1 MKKILNGKVK
11 IIYDFISKEIMTL
24 KDILPNGIAKEIVAI
39 LVFAIIIGFYNRIMA
54 CFTIISYLYGMML
67 SITREGKIKIA
78 INLILIIL
86 AITTLY
92 NVFNYSAQG
101 ERFLNIMLKKNTWI
115 VWLSCITVN
124 SFIFSKLCKDKKFI
138 ERVSYSVSYILVLV
152 MGVYFSITIDMIY
165 MVSQQDDRSTIV
177 NFICFVFMIIYN
189 ILDAILPTKEE
200 IVLYLCWKYE
210 LDYKNGIIRFI
221 HYKGKKRNVNVNDIY
236 TIRGRV
242 FHSYVCEGA
251 FLDSDKI

>member
-54 CFTIISYLYGMML
+54 CFTIISFLYGMVL

-78 INLILIIL
+78 INLFLIIL

-101 ERFLNIMLKKNTWI
+101 ERFL
-115 VWLSCITVN
+115 
-124 SFIFSKLCKDKKFI
+124 KFI

-221 HYKGKKRNVNVNDIY
+221 HYKGKKRNVNVKDIY

-242 FHSYVCEGA
+242 FHSYVCKGA
-251 FLDSDKI
+251 FSDSDNI

>member
-11 IIYDFISKEIMTL
+11 KTYDFMSKEIMTL

-54 CFTIISYLYGMML
+54 YFTIISFLYGMML

-78 INLILIIL
+78 INLFLIIL

-101 ERFLNIMLKKNTWI
+101 ERFLNIMLEKNTWI

-124 SFIFSKLCKDKKFI
+124 SFI
-138 ERVSYSVSYILVLV
+138 
-152 MGVYFSITIDMIY
+152 
-165 MVSQQDDRSTIV
+165 
-177 NFICFVFMIIYN
+177 
-189 ILDAILPTKEE
+189 
-200 IVLYLCWKYE
+200 
-210 LDYKNGIIRFI
+210 
-221 HYKGKKRNVNVNDIY
+221 
-236 TIRGRV
+236 
-242 FHSYVCEGA
+242 YVRIKS
-251 FLDSDKI
+251 L

>member
-54 CFTIISYLYGMML
+54 CFTIIIFLYGMMM
-67 SITREGKIKIA
+67 SISREGKIKIA
-78 INLILIIL
+78 INLFFIIL

-101 ERFLNIMLKKNTWI
+101 ERFLNIMLEKNTWI

-189 ILDAILPTKEE
+189 ILDVILPTKEE

-221 HYKGKKRNVNVNDIY
+221 HYKGKKRNVNDIY

-251 FLDSDKI
+251 FLDSDNI

>member
-1 MKKILNGKVK
+1 
-11 IIYDFISKEIMTL
+11 
-24 KDILPNGIAKEIVAI
+24 
-39 LVFAIIIGFYNRIMA
+39 
-54 CFTIISYLYGMML
+54 ML
-67 SITREGKIKIA
+67 E
-78 INLILIIL
+78 
-86 AITTLY
+86 
-92 NVFNYSAQG
+92 
-101 ERFLNIMLKKNTWI
+101 KNTWI

-124 SFIFSKLCKDKKFI
+124 SFIFSKLCNDKKFI

-221 HYKGKKRNVNVNDIY
+221 HYKGKKRNVNVKDIY

-251 FLDSDKI
+251 FSDSDNI